1 MDNLIAQC
9 SERLDVFLSSQL
21 GISRNQISSLIKSAA
36 VKVDGAVQT
45 KPGYKLSAGELVHI
59 DYPAPAPQQT
69 SAERL
74 DFDVEILYED
84 DDLLVVNKPA
94 GLTVHPAASVK
105 EPTLVDWLKS
115 RGYLLST
122 LGGELRAGIVHRL
135 DKLTSGAL
143 LVAKNNAA
151 HAALSAQLSDK
162 SMGRIYLALIDL
174 PLKEPCVIERP
185 IARNPS
191 NRLKMGIVP
200 GGRSAKSAF
209 YEILSGAELTELQN
223 SAQKCDEILGADDG
237 AAAGKSASA
246 DKISAADK
254 ILAAN
259 AGASKILAANK
270 ISMGATDKILDV
282 DKISV
287 ADKIS
292 DAATSTSKIS
302 AMYAGGDKI
311 LNASRDAD
319 TSKILATDVS
329 ARGNKILNVGLTA
342 GVDKISIT
350 NVSAGKNAGMDE
362 ILNDYAGADNADEIS
377 NNCMR
382 SVDKIP
388 IQSVDKIPS
397 SRADNADKILT
408 DKMSAYAGADKIL
421 SADMSADRTQ
431 TARLAEN
438 KFLNFKNPAQ
448 NQILPPINLK
458 SFNLVAAKLFTGR
471 THQIRVHLSSIN
483 RHILGD
489 HLYGFKSENA
499 KISRILLHA
508 YLLYFI
514 HPRSGKEVKIC
525 ANLPSE
531 FLNFTTNQKVKDEI
545 YEKILPTN
553 VERYFSDISG
563 WLRYV

>member
-21 GISRNQISSLIKSAA
+21 GISRNQISNLIKSEA
-36 VKVDGAVQT
+36 VRVDGVVQSR
-45 KPGYKLSAGELVHI
+45 PGYKLSAGELVHI
-59 DYPAPAPQQT
+59 DYPAPAPQRM

-174 PLKEPCVIERP
+174 PLKQPCVIERP
-185 IARNPS
+185 IARNPA

-209 YEILSGAELTELQN
+209 YEILSGAELTELQT
-223 SAQKCDEILGADDG
+223 SAEKSNEILSTGAGDATGKISDATTGAGKISAVSTGADKILS
-237 AAAGKSASA
+237 ASKSADAS
-246 DKISAADK
+246 KISAADVSVRGNE
-254 ILAAN
+254 ILN
-259 AGASKILAANK
+259 TDLTAG
-270 ISMGATDKILDV
+270 
-282 DKISV
+282 

-292 DAATSTSKIS
+292 TTDASES
-302 AMYAGGDKI
+302 
-311 LNASRDAD
+311 
-319 TSKILATDVS
+319 
-329 ARGNKILNVGLTA
+329 
-342 GVDKISIT
+342 
-350 NVSAGKNAGMDE
+350 KNAGMDK
-362 ILNDYAGADNADEIS
+362 ILNNRADNADEIS
-377 NNCMR
+377 NNCMP
-382 SVDKIP
+382 SADKIP
-388 IQSVDKIPS
+388 IQSADKIPS
-397 SRADNADKILT
+397 SRTGNAGKIPNNLVGSTDKILT
-408 DKMSAYAGADKIL
+408 
-421 SADMSADRTQ
+421 ADMSANET
-431 TARLAEN
+431 TSAHLAEN
-438 KFLNFKNPAQ
+438 KALNFKNPAQ

-525 ANLPSE
+525 AGLPSE

-553 VERYFSDISG
+553 VERYFSDTSG

>member
-36 VKVDGAVQT
+36 VRVDGAVQSR
-45 KPGYKLSAGELVHI
+45 PGYKLSAGELVHI
-59 DYPAPAPQQT
+59 DYPAPAPQQM
-69 SAERL
+69 SAEQL
-74 DFDVEILYED
+74 SFDVEILYED
-84 DDLLVVNKPA
+84 EDLLVVNKPA

-185 IARNPS
+185 IARNPA

-209 YEILSGAELTELQN
+209 YEILSGAELAELQK
-223 SAQKCDEILGADDG
+223 SAEKRDEILSASDG
-237 AAAGKSASA
+237 TAAGKSAGA
-246 DKISAADK
+246 DKISATNK

-259 AGASKILAANK
+259 ADASRISTEDKILGDATGK
-270 ISMGATDKILDV
+270 ISATDKILDATIGAG
-282 DKISV
+282 KILV
-287 ADKIS
+287 V
-292 DAATSTSKIS
+292 ST
-302 AMYAGGDKI
+302 GEDKI

-319 TSKILATDVS
+319 MSKILATDVS
-329 ARGNKILNVGLTA
+329 ARGNEILNVDPAA
-342 GVDKISIT
+342 GVDKIST
-350 NVSAGKNAGMDE
+350 TDASASKNADMDE
-362 ILNDYAGADNADEIS
+362 ILNDYAGTDNADEIS

-382 SVDKIP
+382 SVDKIS

-408 DKMSAYAGADKIL
+408 AKMSVDQTKAAR
-421 SADMSADRTQ
+421 RT
-431 TARLAEN
+431 EN
-438 KFLNFKNPAQ
+438 KVLNFKNPAQ
-448 NQILPPINLK
+448 NQILPPISLK
-458 SFNLVAAKLFTGR
+458 NFNLVAAKLFTGR

-525 ANLPSE
+525 AGLPSE

-553 VERYFSDISG
+553 VERYFSNTSG

>member
-1 MDNLIAQC
+1 
-9 SERLDVFLSSQL
+9 
-21 GISRNQISSLIKSAA
+21 
-36 VKVDGAVQT
+36 
-45 KPGYKLSAGELVHI
+45 
-59 DYPAPAPQQT
+59 
-69 SAERL
+69 
-74 DFDVEILYED
+74 D

-223 SAQKCDEILGADDG
+223 SAERCDEILNTS
-237 AAAGKSASA
+237 AGDSTT
-246 DKISAADK
+246 
-254 ILAAN
+254 
-259 AGASKILAANK
+259 ASK
-270 ISMGATDKILDV
+270 S
-282 DKISV
+282 
-287 ADKIS
+287 
-292 DAATSTSKIS
+292 
-302 AMYAGGDKI
+302 
-311 LNASRDAD
+311 
-319 TSKILATDVS
+319 
-329 ARGNKILNVGLTA
+329 
-342 GVDKISIT
+342 
-350 NVSAGKNAGMDE
+350 AGMDE

-377 NNCMR
+377 NNYMR
-382 SVDKIP
+382 SA
-388 IQSVDKIPS
+388 DKIPS
-397 SRADNADKILT
+397 SRAGNAGKIPNNLVDSEDKILT
-408 DKMSAYAGADKIL
+408 
-421 SADMSADRTQ
+421 ADMNANETKA
-431 TARLAEN
+431 ARLAEN

-499 KISRILLHA
+499 KINRILLHA

-525 ANLPSE
+525 AGLPSE

>member
-21 GISRNQISSLIKSAA
+21 RISRNQISNLIKSAA
-36 VKVDGAVQT
+36 VRVDGAVQT

-59 DYPAPAPQQT
+59 DYPAPAPQQI

-74 DFDVEILYED
+74 DFDIEILYED

-185 IARNPS
+185 ISRNS
-191 NRLKMGIVP
+191 ANRLKMGIVP
-200 GGRSAKSAF
+200 DGRSAKSAF

-223 SAQKCDEILGADDG
+223 SAEKRDEILNASDG
-237 AAAGKSASA
+237 TAAGKSTGA

-259 AGASKILAANK
+259 ASASRISTEDKILGDATDK
-270 ISMGATDKILDV
+270 ISMGDAG
-282 DKISV
+282 KIS
-287 ADKIS
+287 ATDKIS
-292 DAATSTSKIS
+292 DATTGAGKIS
-302 AMYAGGDKI
+302 VVSTGKDKI
-311 LNASRDAD
+311 LSARRDTD

-329 ARGNKILNVGLTA
+329 ARGNEILNTDPTA
-342 GVDKISIT
+342 GADKIST
-350 NVSAGKNAGMDE
+350 TDVSAGKNAGMDE
-362 ILNDYAGADNADEIS
+362 ILNDYAGADNADEIL

-382 SVDKIP
+382 SADKIS
-388 IQSVDKIPS
+388 IQSADKIPS

-408 DKMSAYAGADKIL
+408 AKMSAD
-421 SADMSADRTQ
+421 Q
-431 TARLAEN
+431 TRAARLTEN
-438 KFLNFKNPAQ
+438 KALNFKNPAQ
-448 NQILPPINLK
+448 NQILPPISLK

-525 ANLPSE
+525 AGLPSE
-531 FLNFTTNQKVKDEI
+531 FLNFTINQKVKDEI

-553 VERYFSDISG
+553 VERYFSDTSG

>member
-9 SERLDVFLSSQL
+9 SERLDVFLSSRL
-21 GISRNQISSLIKSAA
+21 EISRNQISSLIKSAA

-59 DYPAPAPQQT
+59 DYPAPTPQQT
-69 SAERL
+69 GAERL
-74 DFDVEILYED
+74 NFDVEILYED

-105 EPTLVDWLKS
+105 EPTLVDWLKA

-185 IARNPS
+185 ISRNPA
-191 NRLKMGIVP
+191 NRLKMGVVP
-200 GGRSAKSAF
+200 DGRSAKSAF

-223 SAQKCDEILGADDG
+223 SAQRCDEILSTSAGDG
-237 AAAGKSASA
+237 TAAGKSAGA

-259 AGASKILAANK
+259 ASASR
-270 ISMGATDKILDV
+270 ISTEDKILGDTV
-282 DKISV
+282 GKISTGN

-292 DAATSTSKIS
+292 GATTGK
-302 AMYAGGDKI
+302 DKI

-350 NVSAGKNAGMDE
+350 NVSASKNAGMDE
-362 ILNDYAGADNADEIS
+362 ILNDYAGANNADEIS

-382 SVDKIP
+382 SADKIS
-388 IQSVDKIPS
+388 IQSADKIPS
-397 SRADNADKILT
+397 SRADNEDKILT
-408 DKMSAYAGADKIL
+408 AKMSAD
-421 SADMSADRTQ
+421 Q
-431 TARLAEN
+431 TRAARLAEN

-448 NQILPPINLK
+448 NYKLPPINPK

-525 ANLPSE
+525 AGLPSE

>member
-1 MDNLIAQC
+1 MDNLISQC

-36 VKVDGAVQT
+36 VRVDGAVQT

-59 DYPAPAPQQT
+59 DYPAPAPQQM

-74 DFDVEILYED
+74 NFDVEILYED
-84 DDLLVVNKPA
+84 EDLLVVNKPA

-143 LVAKNNAA
+143 LVAKNNAV

-185 IARNPS
+185 IARNPA

-223 SAQKCDEILGADDG
+223 SAERCDEILSTSAGDST
-237 AAAGKSASA
+237 AAGKSAGM
-246 DKISAADK
+246 DEISAADK
-254 ILAAN
+254 ILAARR
-259 AGASKILAANK
+259 GASRISTEDKILGDAMDK
-270 ISMGATDKILDV
+270 ISMDD
-282 DKISV
+282 

-292 DAATSTSKIS
+292 GATTDTGKISAVSTGAGKILAVSTSK
-302 AMYAGGDKI
+302 DKI
-311 LNASRDAD
+311 LSASRGAD
-319 TSKILATDVS
+319 TSKILATDAS
-329 ARGNKILNVGLTA
+329 ARGN
-342 GVDKISIT
+342 
-350 NVSAGKNAGMDE
+350 E
-362 ILNDYAGADNADEIS
+362 ILNDYAGADNSDEIS

-382 SVDKIP
+382 SVDKIS
-388 IQSVDKIPS
+388 IQSADKIPS
-397 SRADNADKILT
+397 SRADNADKIL
-408 DKMSAYAGADKIL
+408 
-421 SADMSADRTQ
+421 
-431 TARLAEN
+431 
-438 KFLNFKNPAQ
+438 NFKNPAQ
-448 NQILPPINLK
+448 NYKLPPINLK

-525 ANLPSE
+525 AGLPSE

-553 VERYFSDISG
+553 VERYFSDTSG

>member
-1 MDNLIAQC
+1 MDGVVQ
-9 SERLDVFLSSQL
+9 
-21 GISRNQISSLIKSAA
+21 SR
-36 VKVDGAVQT
+36 
-45 KPGYKLSAGELVHI
+45 PGYKLSAGELVHI
-59 DYPAPAPQQT
+59 DYPAPKPQQK

-74 DFDVEILYED
+74 DFDIEILYED
-84 DDLLVVNKPA
+84 EDLLVVNKPA

-174 PLKEPCVIERP
+174 PLKQPCVIERP
-185 IARNPS
+185 IARNPA

-200 GGRSAKSAF
+200 GGRNAKSAF
-209 YEILSGAELTELQN
+209 YEILSGAELAELQN

-237 AAAGKSASA
+237 TAAGKSAGA
-246 DKISAADK
+246 DKISAVDK
-254 ILAAN
+254 ILAVN
-259 AGASKILAANK
+259 AGASRILAANK

-282 DKISV
+282 DKIS
-287 ADKIS
+287 ATDKIS
-292 DAATSTSKIS
+292 DATT
-302 AMYAGGDKI
+302 G
-311 LNASRDAD
+311 AD
-319 TSKILATDVS
+319 TSKISATDVS
-329 ARGNKILNVGLTA
+329 ARGNEILNADPARGE
-342 GVDKISIT
+342 DEIST
-350 NVSAGKNAGMDE
+350 TGASASKNADMDE
-362 ILNDYAGADNADEIS
+362 ILNGSAGT
-377 NNCMR
+377 
-382 SVDKIP
+382 DKIS
-388 IQSVDKIPS
+388 IQSADKIPS
-397 SRADNADKILT
+397 SRADNEDKILT
-408 DKMSAYAGADKIL
+408 AKMSAN
-421 SADMSADRTQ
+421 Q
-431 TARLAEN
+431 TRAARLAEN

-448 NQILPPINLK
+448 NYKLPPINLK

-525 ANLPSE
+525 ASLPSE

-553 VERYFSDISG
+553 VERYFSDTSG

>member
-21 GISRNQISSLIKSAA
+21 EISRNQISNLIKSEA
-36 VKVDGAVQT
+36 VRVDGVVQT
-45 KPGYKLSAGELVHI
+45 KPGYKLSAGELVRI

-74 DFDVEILYED
+74 DFDIEILYED
-84 DDLLVVNKPA
+84 EDLLVVNKPA

-185 IARNPS
+185 ISRNPA

-200 GGRSAKSAF
+200 DGRSAKSAF

-223 SAQKCDEILGADDG
+223 SAERCDEILGADDG
-237 AAAGKSASA
+237 AAAGKSA
-246 DKISAADK
+246 
-254 ILAAN
+254 
-259 AGASKILAANK
+259 G
-270 ISMGATDKILDV
+270 TDE
-282 DKISV
+282 
-287 ADKIS
+287 
-292 DAATSTSKIS
+292 
-302 AMYAGGDKI
+302 
-311 LNASRDAD
+311 
-319 TSKILATDVS
+319 ILATDVS
-329 ARGNKILNVGLTA
+329 ASK
-342 GVDKISIT
+342 S
-350 NVSAGKNAGMDE
+350 AGMDE

-377 NNCMR
+377 NSCMQ
-382 SVDKIP
+382 SADKIP
-388 IQSVDKIPS
+388 IPSTDKIPS

-408 DKMSAYAGADKIL
+408 ANMNSD
-421 SADMSADRTQ
+421 Q
-431 TARLAEN
+431 TRAARLAEN
-438 KFLNFKNPAQ
+438 KALNFKNPAQ
-448 NQILPPINLK
+448 NQILPPISLK

-525 ANLPSE
+525 AGLPSE

-553 VERYFSDISG
+553 VERYFSDTSG

>member
-36 VKVDGAVQT
+36 VRVNGAVQT
-45 KPGYKLSAGELVHI
+45 KPGYKLSAGELVRI

-69 SAERL
+69 SEERL
-74 DFDVEILYED
+74 NFDVEILYED

-185 IARNPS
+185 IARNPA

-223 SAQKCDEILGADDG
+223 SAERCDEILGAGDG
-237 AAAGKSASA
+237 TAAGT

-259 AGASKILAANK
+259 ASASRISAKDKILGDAMDK
-270 ISMGATDKILDV
+270 ISMGDAGKISATDKILD
-282 DKISV
+282 
-287 ADKIS
+287 
-292 DAATSTSKIS
+292 ATTDTGKIS

-319 TSKILATDVS
+319 MSKILATDAS
-329 ARGNKILNVGLTA
+329 A
-342 GVDKISIT
+342 S
-350 NVSAGKNAGMDE
+350 KNADMDE
-362 ILNDYAGADNADEIS
+362 ILNGSAGADKILNSRADNADEIS

-382 SVDKIP
+382 SA
-388 IQSVDKIPS
+388 DKIPS
-397 SRADNADKILT
+397 SRAGNADKILT
-408 DKMSAYAGADKIL
+408 
-421 SADMSADRTQ
+421 ADMSADQ
-431 TARLAEN
+431 TRAARLTEN
-438 KFLNFKNPAQ
+438 KALNFKNPAQ
-448 NQILPPINLK
+448 NYKLPPINLK

>member
-21 GISRNQISSLIKSAA
+21 GISRNQISNLIKSEA
-36 VKVDGAVQT
+36 VRVDGVVQSR
-45 KPGYKLSAGELVHI
+45 PGYKLSAGELVHI

-74 DFDVEILYED
+74 NFDVEILYED

-185 IARNPS
+185 IARNPV

-223 SAQKCDEILGADDG
+223 SAQKRDEILNASDG
-237 AAAGKSASA
+237 TAAGKSAGA

-254 ILAAN
+254 ISDATT
-259 AGASKILAANK
+259 GTGK
-270 ISMGATDKILDV
+270 ISAVSTGEDKIL
-282 DKISV
+282 
-287 ADKIS
+287 
-292 DAATSTSKIS
+292 S
-302 AMYAGGDKI
+302 ASEG
-311 LNASRDAD
+311 AD
-319 TSKILATDVS
+319 TSKILT
-329 ARGNKILNVGLTA
+329 
-342 GVDKISIT
+342 
-350 NVSAGKNAGMDE
+350 
-362 ILNDYAGADNADEIS
+362 
-377 NNCMR
+377 
-382 SVDKIP
+382 
-388 IQSVDKIPS
+388 
-397 SRADNADKILT
+397 
-408 DKMSAYAGADKIL
+408 
-421 SADMSADRTQ
+421 ADMSANETKA
-431 TARLAEN
+431 ARLAEN
-438 KFLNFKNPAQ
+438 KTLNFKNPAQ
-448 NQILPPINLK
+448 NQILPPISLK

-525 ANLPSE
+525 AGLPSE

-553 VERYFSDISG
+553 VERYFSDTSG

>member
-9 SERLDVFLSSQL
+9 GERLDVFLSSQL
-21 GISRNQISSLIKSAA
+21 EISRNQISSLIKSAA
-36 VKVDGAVQT
+36 VRVNGAVQT

-59 DYPAPAPQQT
+59 DYPAPEPQQI

-74 DFDVEILYED
+74 NFDVEILYED
-84 DDLLVVNKPA
+84 EDLLVVNKPA

-185 IARNPS
+185 IARNPT

-223 SAQKCDEILGADDG
+223 SAQNRDEILNASDG
-237 AAAGKSASA
+237 TAAGKSAGA

-259 AGASKILAANK
+259 ASVSRISTEEKISDSDIDK
-270 ISMGATDKILDV
+270 ISMGDAG
-282 DKISV
+282 KISG
-287 ADKIS
+287 
-292 DAATSTSKIS
+292 ATTGAGKTLAVST
-302 AMYAGGDKI
+302 GEDKI
-311 LNASRDAD
+311 LNASRDTD
-319 TSKILATDVS
+319 MSKILAADVS
-329 ARGNKILNVGLTA
+329 ARGNEILNADPAA
-342 GVDKISIT
+342 GADEIST
-350 NVSAGKNAGMDE
+350 TGASASKNADMDE

-377 NNCMR
+377 NNRMR
-382 SVDKIP
+382 SADKIP
-388 IQSVDKIPS
+388 IQSADKIPS
-397 SRADNADKILT
+397 SRTGNAGNVDSTDKILT
-408 DKMSAYAGADKIL
+408 
-421 SADMSADRTQ
+421 ADMSVDQTQ
-431 TARLAEN
+431 TACPIEN

-514 HPRSGKEVKIC
+514 HPRSDKEVKIC
-525 ANLPSE
+525 AGLPSE

-545 YEKILPTN
+545 YEKILPIN

>member
-21 GISRNQISSLIKSAA
+21 GISRNQISSLIKSEA
-36 VKVDGAVQT
+36 VRVDGAVQSR
-45 KPGYKLSAGELVHI
+45 PGYKLSAGELVHI

-69 SAERL
+69 SAQRL

-162 SMGRIYLALIDL
+162 SIERIYLALIDL

-185 IARNPS
+185 IARNPA

-200 GGRSAKSAF
+200 GGRNAKSAF

-223 SAQKCDEILGADDG
+223 SAEKCDKILSTSAGDG
-237 AAAGKSASA
+237 TAAGKSASA
-246 DKISAADK
+246 DKISAA
-254 ILAAN
+254 N
-259 AGASKILAANK
+259 AGVSATLAANK
-270 ISMGATDKILDV
+270 ISTGA
-282 DKISV
+282 
-287 ADKIS
+287 AG
-292 DAATSTSKIS
+292 KIS
-302 AMYAGGDKI
+302 AMYGGGDKI
-311 LNASRDAD
+311 LNANRDAD
-319 TSKILATDVS
+319 MSKISAADVS
-329 ARGNKILNVGLTA
+329 ARGNEILNADPAA
-342 GVDKISIT
+342 GTDEIST
-350 NVSAGKNAGMDE
+350 TDASESKNAGMDK
-362 ILNDYAGADNADEIS
+362 ILNKY
-377 NNCMR
+377 
-382 SVDKIP
+382 
-388 IQSVDKIPS
+388 
-397 SRADNADKILT
+397 ADNADKIPSSCT
-408 DKMSAYAGADKIL
+408 GNAGKIPNNLVDSEDKIL
-421 SADMSADRTQ
+421 TADMSADQ
-431 TARLAEN
+431 TRAARLAEN
-438 KFLNFKNPAQ
+438 KVLNFKNPAQ
-448 NQILPPINLK
+448 NYKLPPINLK
-458 SFNLVAAKLFTGR
+458 NFNLVAAKLFTGR

-525 ANLPSE
+525 AGLPSE

>member
-21 GISRNQISSLIKSAA
+21 GISRNQISNLIKSAA
-36 VKVDGAVQT
+36 VRVDGTVQSR
-45 KPGYKLSAGELVHI
+45 PGYKLSAGELVHI
-59 DYPAPAPQQT
+59 DYPAPAPQQM
-69 SAERL
+69 SEERL
-74 DFDVEILYED
+74 NFDVEILYED

-151 HAALSAQLSDK
+151 HAALSAQLGDK

-174 PLKEPCVIERP
+174 PLKQPCVIERP
-185 IARNPS
+185 IARNPA

-209 YEILSGAELTELQN
+209 YEILSGAELTELQK
-223 SAQKCDEILGADDG
+223 SAQKRDEILGASDG
-237 AAAGKSASA
+237 TAAGKSPGA
-246 DKISAADK
+246 DKISTVDK

-259 AGASKILAANK
+259 AGVSRILAANK
-270 ISMGATDKILDV
+270 ISMGAADKILAV
-282 DKISV
+282 DKISD
-287 ADKIS
+287 ANKIS
-292 DAATSTSKIS
+292 DAATDADKIS

-319 TSKILATDVS
+319 MSKILATDASV
-329 ARGNKILNVGLTA
+329 RGNEILNVGPAADT
-342 GVDKISIT
+342 DEIST
-350 NVSAGKNAGMDE
+350 TDASTSNNAGMDK
-362 ILNDYAGADNADEIS
+362 IS

-382 SVDKIP
+382 SADKIP

-408 DKMSAYAGADKIL
+408 
-421 SADMSADRTQ
+421 ADMSANEAK

-438 KFLNFKNPAQ
+438 KALNFKNPAQ
-448 NQILPPINLK
+448 NQILPPISLK

-525 ANLPSE
+525 AGLPSE

-553 VERYFSDISG
+553 VERYFSDING

>member
-21 GISRNQISSLIKSAA
+21 GISRNQISNLIKSAA
-36 VKVDGAVQT
+36 VRVDGAVQSR
-45 KPGYKLSAGELVHI
+45 PGYKLTAGELVRI
-59 DYPAPAPQQT
+59 DYPASAPQQT

-74 DFDVEILYED
+74 NFDVEILYED

-185 IARNPS
+185 ISRNPA

-223 SAQKCDEILGADDG
+223 SAERCDEILGAGDG
-237 AAAGKSASA
+237 TAANASASRISTEEKILGDA
-246 DKISAADK
+246 MDKISTGD
-254 ILAAN
+254 
-259 AGASKILAANK
+259 ANK
-270 ISMGATDKILDV
+270 ISAV
-282 DKISV
+282 
-287 ADKIS
+287 
-292 DAATSTSKIS
+292 STGK
-302 AMYAGGDKI
+302 DKI

-319 TSKILATDVS
+319 ASKILATHAS
-329 ARGNKILNVGLTA
+329 ANPNAGTDKILN
-342 GVDKISIT
+342 
-350 NVSAGKNAGMDE
+350 NR
-362 ILNDYAGADNADEIS
+362 ADNVDEIS
-377 NNCMR
+377 NNCMQ
-382 SVDKIP
+382 SADKILIQSADKIP
-388 IQSVDKIPS
+388 NN
-397 SRADNADKILT
+397 RADNADKILT
-408 DKMSAYAGADKIL
+408 
-421 SADMSADRTQ
+421 ADMSADQTQ

-438 KFLNFKNPAQ
+438 KALNFKNPAQ
-448 NQILPPINLK
+448 NYKLPPINLK

-525 ANLPSE
+525 AGLPSE

>member
-1 MDNLIAQC
+1 MAKKGINLDNLIAQC

-36 VKVDGAVQT
+36 VRVDDAVQT

-74 DFDVEILYED
+74 NFNVEILYED

-185 IARNPS
+185 IARNPA

-200 GGRSAKSAF
+200 DGRSAKSAF

-223 SAQKCDEILGADDG
+223 SAERCDEILSTSAGDST
-237 AAAGKSASA
+237 AAGT

-254 ILAAN
+254 ISDTTTG
-259 AGASKILAANK
+259 AGK
-270 ISMGATDKILDV
+270 ISVVSTGKDKIL
-282 DKISV
+282 
-287 ADKIS
+287 
-292 DAATSTSKIS
+292 S
-302 AMYAGGDKI
+302 ASSG
-311 LNASRDAD
+311 AD
-319 TSKILATDVS
+319 TGKILATDAS
-329 ARGNKILNVGLTA
+329 T
-342 GVDKISIT
+342 S
-350 NVSAGKNAGMDE
+350 KNAGMDE

-382 SVDKIP
+382 SADKIS
-388 IQSVDKIPS
+388 IQSADKIPS
-397 SRADNADKILT
+397 SRADSVDKILT
-408 DKMSAYAGADKIL
+408 AKMSADQ
-421 SADMSADRTQ
+421 TQ

-438 KFLNFKNPAQ
+438 KFLNFKNPDQ
-448 NQILPPINLK
+448 NQILPPISLK

-525 ANLPSE
+525 AGLPSE

-553 VERYFSDISG
+553 VERYFSDTSG

>member
-21 GISRNQISSLIKSAA
+21 GISRNQISNLIKSEA
-36 VKVDGAVQT
+36 VRVDGAVQSR
-45 KPGYKLSAGELVHI
+45 PGYKLSAGELVHI

-74 DFDVEILYED
+74 NFDVEILYED

-151 HAALSAQLSDK
+151 HTALSAQLSDK

-185 IARNPS
+185 IARNPA

-209 YEILSGAELTELQN
+209 YEIISGAELTELQN
-223 SAQKCDEILGADDG
+223 SAERCDEILGAG
-237 AAAGKSASA
+237 AGNGTAAGKSAGA

-254 ILAAN
+254 ILATN
-259 AGASKILAANK
+259 AGASRILATDK
-270 ISMGATDKILDV
+270 ISTGATDKI
-282 DKISV
+282 
-287 ADKIS
+287 S
-292 DAATSTSKIS
+292 DATTGAGKILAVST
-302 AMYAGGDKI
+302 GEDKI
-311 LNASRDAD
+311 LSASEGAD

-329 ARGNKILNVGLTA
+329 ARGN
-342 GVDKISIT
+342 
-350 NVSAGKNAGMDE
+350 E

-377 NNCMR
+377 NNCVR
-382 SVDKIP
+382 SVDKIS
-388 IQSVDKIPS
+388 IQSADKIPS
-397 SRADNADKILT
+397 SCADNVDKIPNNLLDSEDKILT
-408 DKMSAYAGADKIL
+408 AKMNAD
-421 SADMSADRTQ
+421 Q
-431 TARLAEN
+431 TRAARLAEN
-438 KFLNFKNPAQ
+438 KTLNFKNPAQ
-448 NQILPPINLK
+448 NQILPPISLK

>member
-21 GISRNQISSLIKSAA
+21 GISRNQISNLIKFEA
-36 VKVDGAVQT
+36 VRVDGAVQT

-59 DYPAPAPQQT
+59 DYPAPAPQQM

-84 DDLLVVNKPA
+84 EDLLVVNKPA

-174 PLKEPCVIERP
+174 PLKQPCVIERP
-185 IARNPS
+185 IARNPA
-191 NRLKMGIVP
+191 NRLKMGIVS
-200 GGRSAKSAF
+200 GGRNAKSAF
-209 YEILSGAELTELQN
+209 YEILSGAELAELQK
-223 SAQKCDEILGADDG
+223 SAEKRDEILSASDG
-237 AAAGKSASA
+237 ATASKSAGA
-246 DKISAADK
+246 DKISAATTGAGK
-254 ILAAN
+254 ILA
-259 AGASKILAANK
+259 
-270 ISMGATDKILDV
+270 V
-282 DKISV
+282 
-287 ADKIS
+287 
-292 DAATSTSKIS
+292 ST
-302 AMYAGGDKI
+302 GGDKI
-311 LNASRDAD
+311 LSASKGAD
-319 TSKILATDVS
+319 MSKILATDVS
-329 ARGNKILNVGLTA
+329 VRGNEILNADPTA
-342 GVDKISIT
+342 GADKIST
-350 NVSAGKNAGMDE
+350 TDASASKNAGMDE

-382 SVDKIP
+382 STDKIS
-388 IQSVDKIPS
+388 IQSADKIPS
-397 SRADNADKILT
+397 SRAGNVDKILT
-408 DKMSAYAGADKIL
+408 
-421 SADMSADRTQ
+421 ADMNADQTR

-438 KFLNFKNPAQ
+438 KVLNFKNPAQ
-448 NQILPPINLK
+448 NQILPPINPK

-525 ANLPSE
+525 AGLPSE

-553 VERYFSDISG
+553 VERYFSDTSG

>member
-21 GISRNQISSLIKSAA
+21 GISRNQISNLIKSAA

-45 KPGYKLSAGELVHI
+45 KPGYKLTAGELVCI
-59 DYPAPAPQQT
+59 DYPASAPQQT
-69 SAERL
+69 STERL

-84 DDLLVVNKPA
+84 EDLLVVNKPA

-143 LVAKNNAA
+143 LVAKNNTA

-185 IARNPS
+185 IARNPA

-200 GGRSAKSAF
+200 GGRNAKSAF

-223 SAQKCDEILGADDG
+223 SAERCDEILGAG
-237 AAAGKSASA
+237 NSTVAGKSASA

-259 AGASKILAANK
+259 AGASRISTEDK
-270 ISMGATDKILDV
+270 ISGDATDKILDV
-282 DKISV
+282 DKIL
-287 ADKIS
+287 
-292 DAATSTSKIS
+292 DATTDTGKIS
-302 AMYAGGDKI
+302 AMYADEDKI
-311 LNASRDAD
+311 LNANRDAD
-319 TSKILATDVS
+319 MSKILATDVS
-329 ARGNKILNVGLTA
+329 ARGNEILNADPAAGTDEISTTGSSASKNAGTDKILN
-342 GVDKISIT
+342 K
-350 NVSAGKNAGMDE
+350 
-362 ILNDYAGADNADEIS
+362 YADNADKIS

-382 SVDKIP
+382 SVDKIS

-397 SRADNADKILT
+397 SRTGNAGNVDSADKILT
-408 DKMSAYAGADKIL
+408 AKMSADQ
-421 SADMSADRTQ
+421 TQ

-448 NQILPPINLK
+448 NHKLPPINLK

-525 ANLPSE
+525 AGLPSE

-553 VERYFSDISG
+553 VERYFSDTSG
-563 WLRYV
+563 WLRYI

>member
-21 GISRNQISSLIKSAA
+21 GISRNQISSLIKSEA
-36 VKVDGAVQT
+36 VRVDGAVQT

-59 DYPAPAPQQT
+59 DYPAPAPQQM

-74 DFDVEILYED
+74 NFDIEILYED
-84 DDLLVVNKPA
+84 EDLLVVNKPA

-151 HAALSAQLSDK
+151 HTALSAQLSDK

-185 IARNPS
+185 IARNPA

-200 GGRSAKSAF
+200 GGRNAKSAF

-223 SAQKCDEILGADDG
+223 FAQKCDEILSASDG
-237 AAAGKSASA
+237 TAAGKSTGA
-246 DKISAADK
+246 DKISATNK

-259 AGASKILAANK
+259 ASASRISTEDKILGDATGK
-270 ISMGATDKILDV
+270 ISATDKILD
-282 DKISV
+282 
-287 ADKIS
+287 
-292 DAATSTSKIS
+292 ATTGAGKIS
-302 AMYAGGDKI
+302 AVSTGEDKI
-311 LNASRDAD
+311 LSASEGAD
-319 TSKILATDVS
+319 MSKILATDVS
-329 ARGNKILNVGLTA
+329 ARGNEILNADPTA
-342 GVDKISIT
+342 GADKISAT
-350 NVSAGKNAGMDE
+350 DVSASKSAGMDE

-382 SVDKIP
+382 SADKIS

-397 SRADNADKILT
+397 SRTGNAGNVDSADKILT
-408 DKMSAYAGADKIL
+408 AKMSADQ
-421 SADMSADRTQ
+421 TQ

-438 KFLNFKNPAQ
+438 KFLNFKNPDQ
-448 NQILPPINLK
+448 NYKLPPINLK

-525 ANLPSE
+525 AGLPSE

>member
-21 GISRNQISSLIKSAA
+21 GISRNQISNLIKSEA
-36 VKVDGAVQT
+36 VRVDGAVQSR
-45 KPGYKLSAGELVHI
+45 PGYKLSAGELVHI

-151 HAALSAQLSDK
+151 HAALSAQLSNK

-185 IARNPS
+185 IARNPA

-223 SAQKCDEILGADDG
+223 SAQKRDEILSASDG
-237 AAAGKSASA
+237 ATAGKSAGV

-259 AGASKILAANK
+259 ADASKILAANK
-270 ISMGATDKILDV
+270 ISTGATDKILDV
-282 DKISV
+282 DKIS
-287 ADKIS
+287 ATDKIS
-292 DAATSTSKIS
+292 DETTGA
-302 AMYAGGDKI
+302 DKI
-311 LNASRDAD
+311 LSASKGADA
-319 TSKILATDVS
+319 SKILATDVN
-329 ARGNKILNVGLTA
+329 ARGNEILNADLAA
-342 GVDKISIT
+342 GTDEIST
-350 NVSAGKNAGMDE
+350 TDASASKNAGMDK
-362 ILNDYAGADNADEIS
+362 ILNGSAGADKILNSRADNADEIS

-382 SVDKIP
+382 SADKIP
-388 IQSVDKIPS
+388 IQSADKIPS
-397 SRADNADKILT
+397 NRTGNVGNVDSTDKILT
-408 DKMSAYAGADKIL
+408 
-421 SADMSADRTQ
+421 ADMSVNETKA
-431 TARLAEN
+431 ARLVEN

-448 NQILPPINLK
+448 NQILPPINPK

-525 ANLPSE
+525 AGLPSE

-553 VERYFSDISG
+553 VERYFSDTSG

>member
-21 GISRNQISSLIKSAA
+21 GISRNQISNLIKSAA
-36 VKVDGAVQT
+36 VRVDGVVQSR
-45 KPGYKLSAGELVHI
+45 PGYKLSAGELVHI

-69 SAERL
+69 SVERL

-174 PLKEPCVIERP
+174 PLKQPCVIERP
-185 IARNPS
+185 IARNPA

-209 YEILSGAELTELQN
+209 YEILSGAELAELQN
-223 SAQKCDEILGADDG
+223 SAQKCDEILGAG
-237 AAAGKSASA
+237 AGNGTAAGKSA
-246 DKISAADK
+246 
-254 ILAAN
+254 
-259 AGASKILAANK
+259 GA
-270 ISMGATDKILDV
+270 
-282 DKISV
+282 
-287 ADKIS
+287 
-292 DAATSTSKIS
+292 
-302 AMYAGGDKI
+302 
-311 LNASRDAD
+311 
-319 TSKILATDVS
+319 
-329 ARGNKILNVGLTA
+329 
-342 GVDKISIT
+342 
-350 NVSAGKNAGMDE
+350 DE
-362 ILNDYAGADNADEIS
+362 ILNN
-377 NNCMR
+377 
-382 SVDKIP
+382 
-388 IQSVDKIPS
+388 
-397 SRADNADKILT
+397 RADNADKILT
-408 DKMSAYAGADKIL
+408 AKMSANETRA
-421 SADMSADRTQ
+421 
-431 TARLAEN
+431 ARLAEN

-448 NQILPPINLK
+448 NYKLPPINLK

-525 ANLPSE
+525 AGLPSE
-531 FLNFTTNQKVKDEI
+531 FLNFTTNQKVKDGI

-553 VERYFSDISG
+553 VERYFSDTSG

>member
-9 SERLDVFLSSQL
+9 SERLDVFLSSRL
-21 GISRNQISSLIKSAA
+21 EISRNQISSLIKSAA

-59 DYPAPAPQQT
+59 DYPAPVPQQM
-69 SAERL
+69 SEEKL
-74 DFDVEILYED
+74 NFDVEILYED

-143 LVAKNNAA
+143 LVAKNNAT

-185 IARNPS
+185 IARNPA

-209 YEILSGAELTELQN
+209 YEILSGAELSELQN
-223 SAQKCDEILGADDG
+223 SAEKCDEILGAD
-237 AAAGKSASA
+237 AGDSTAA
-246 DKISAADK
+246 DKNAGADKTSAADK

-259 AGASKILAANK
+259 ASASRISTEEKIL
-270 ISMGATDKILDV
+270 GDATDKILTGN
-282 DKISV
+282 

-292 DAATSTSKIS
+292 AVST
-302 AMYAGGDKI
+302 GGDRI
-311 LNASRDAD
+311 LSASKGVDA
-319 TSKILATDVS
+319 SKILATDAS
-329 ARGNKILNVGLTA
+329 ERGNEILNADPTA
-342 GVDKISIT
+342 SADKIST
-350 NVSAGKNAGMDE
+350 TDASASKNAGMDK

-382 SVDKIP
+382 SADKIS
-388 IQSVDKIPS
+388 IQSADKIPS

-408 DKMSAYAGADKIL
+408 AKMSAD
-421 SADMSADRTQ
+421 Q
-431 TARLAEN
+431 TRAARLAEN

-448 NQILPPINLK
+448 NQNLPPINLK

-525 ANLPSE
+525 AGLPSE

-553 VERYFSDISG
+553 VERYFSDTSG

>member
-21 GISRNQISSLIKSAA
+21 EISRNQISNLIKSEA
-36 VKVDGAVQT
+36 VRVDGAAQT

-74 DFDVEILYED
+74 DFDIEILYED

-151 HAALSAQLSDK
+151 HAALSAQLNDK

-185 IARNPS
+185 IARNPA

-200 GGRSAKSAF
+200 GGRNAKSAF

-223 SAQKCDEILGADDG
+223 SAQKRDEILNTSDG
-237 AAAGKSASA
+237 TAAGKSTST

-259 AGASKILAANK
+259 ASASRILAANK

-292 DAATSTSKIS
+292 DATTGAGKIS

-319 TSKILATDVS
+319 MSKILATDVS
-329 ARGNKILNVGLTA
+329 VRGNEILNADLAA
-342 GVDKISIT
+342 GTDEIST
-350 NVSAGKNAGMDE
+350 TDASASKNAGMDE
-362 ILNDYAGADNADEIS
+362 ILNDYAGADKILNSRANNAEEIS

-382 SVDKIP
+382 SA
-388 IQSVDKIPS
+388 DKIPS
-397 SRADNADKILT
+397 SRTDNADKILT
-408 DKMSAYAGADKIL
+408 AKMSAYAGADKIL
-421 SADMSADRTQ
+421 SADMSANKTKA
-431 TARLAEN
+431 ARLAEN
-438 KFLNFKNPAQ
+438 KVLNFKNPAQ
-448 NQILPPINLK
+448 NQNPPPISLK

-499 KISRILLHA
+499 KINRILLHA

>member
-21 GISRNQISSLIKSAA
+21 EISRNQISSLIKSEA
-36 VKVDGAVQT
+36 VRVDGVVQSR
-45 KPGYKLSAGELVHI
+45 PGYKLSAGELVHI
-59 DYPAPAPQQT
+59 DYPAPAPQRM
-69 SAERL
+69 SVERL
-74 DFDVEILYED
+74 NFDVEILYED

-174 PLKEPCVIERP
+174 PLKQPCVIERP
-185 IARNPS
+185 IARNPA

-223 SAQKCDEILGADDG
+223 SAEKCDKILGAGDG
-237 AAAGKSASA
+237 TAAGKSAEA
-246 DKISAADK
+246 DKISAA
-254 ILAAN
+254 N
-259 AGASKILAANK
+259 
-270 ISMGATDKILDV
+270 
-282 DKISV
+282 
-287 ADKIS
+287 
-292 DAATSTSKIS
+292 
-302 AMYAGGDKI
+302 
-311 LNASRDAD
+311 
-319 TSKILATDVS
+319 
-329 ARGNKILNVGLTA
+329 
-342 GVDKISIT
+342 
-350 NVSAGKNAGMDE
+350 
-362 ILNDYAGADNADEIS
+362 
-377 NNCMR
+377 
-382 SVDKIP
+382 
-388 IQSVDKIPS
+388 
-397 SRADNADKILT
+397 
-408 DKMSAYAGADKIL
+408 
-421 SADMSADRTQ
+421 MSADQTR

-448 NQILPPINLK
+448 NYKLPPINPK

-525 ANLPSE
+525 AGLPSE

>member
-21 GISRNQISSLIKSAA
+21 GISRNQISNLIKSEA
-36 VKVDGAVQT
+36 VRVDGVVQT

-69 SAERL
+69 SAQRL

-84 DDLLVVNKPA
+84 EDLLVVNKPA

-174 PLKEPCVIERP
+174 PLKQPCVIERP
-185 IARNPS
+185 IARNPA

-200 GGRSAKSAF
+200 GGRNAKSAF

-223 SAQKCDEILGADDG
+223 SAQKCDEILSTSAGDG
-237 AAAGKSASA
+237 TAAGKSAS
-246 DKISAADK
+246 
-254 ILAAN
+254 
-259 AGASKILAANK
+259 
-270 ISMGATDKILDV
+270 T
-282 DKISV
+282 
-287 ADKIS
+287 
-292 DAATSTSKIS
+292 
-302 AMYAGGDKI
+302 
-311 LNASRDAD
+311 
-319 TSKILATDVS
+319 
-329 ARGNKILNVGLTA
+329 
-342 GVDKISIT
+342 
-350 NVSAGKNAGMDE
+350 DE
-362 ILNDYAGADNADEIS
+362 ILNNRADNADEIS

-382 SVDKIP
+382 SADKIP
-388 IQSVDKIPS
+388 IQSADKIPS
-397 SRADNADKILT
+397 SRADSADKILT
-408 DKMSAYAGADKIL
+408 AKMSAD
-421 SADMSADRTQ
+421 Q
-431 TARLAEN
+431 TRAARLAEN

-525 ANLPSE
+525 AGLPSE

-553 VERYFSDISG
+553 VERYFSDTSG

>member
-21 GISRNQISSLIKSAA
+21 GISRNQISNLIKSAA
-36 VKVDGAVQT
+36 VRVDGAVQT

-59 DYPAPAPQQT
+59 DYPAPALQQT
-69 SAERL
+69 GAKKL
-74 DFDVEILYED
+74 NFDVEILYED

-185 IARNPS
+185 IARNPA

-223 SAQKCDEILGADDG
+223 SAERCDEILGAGDG
-237 AAAGKSASA
+237 TAAGT

-259 AGASKILAANK
+259 ASASRISAKDKILGDAMDK
-270 ISMGATDKILDV
+270 ISMGDAGKISATDKISDTTTGAG
-282 DKISV
+282 KISV
-287 ADKIS
+287 V
-292 DAATSTSKIS
+292 STGK
-302 AMYAGGDKI
+302 DKI
-311 LNASRDAD
+311 LSASSGAD
-319 TSKILATDVS
+319 TGKILATDAS
-329 ARGNKILNVGLTA
+329 TSK
-342 GVDKISIT
+342 S
-350 NVSAGKNAGMDE
+350 AGMDE

-382 SVDKIP
+382 SADKIS

-408 DKMSAYAGADKIL
+408 AKMSTD
-421 SADMSADRTQ
+421 Q
-431 TARLAEN
+431 TRAARLAEN

-448 NQILPPINLK
+448 NYKLLPINLK
-458 SFNLVAAKLFTGR
+458 NFNLVAAKLFTGR

-525 ANLPSE
+525 AGLPSE

>member
-45 KPGYKLSAGELVHI
+45 KPSYKLSAGELIRI
-59 DYPAPAPQQT
+59 DYPAPAPQQM

-74 DFDVEILYED
+74 NFDVEILYED
-84 DDLLVVNKPA
+84 EDLLVVNKPA

-185 IARNPS
+185 ISRNPA

-223 SAQKCDEILGADDG
+223 SAEKRDEILS
-237 AAAGKSASA
+237 AG
-246 DKISAADK
+246 D
-254 ILAAN
+254 
-259 AGASKILAANK
+259 
-270 ISMGATDKILDV
+270 
-282 DKISV
+282 
-287 ADKIS
+287 
-292 DAATSTSKIS
+292 ST
-302 AMYAGGDKI
+302 A
-311 LNASRDAD
+311 
-319 TSKILATDVS
+319 
-329 ARGNKILNVGLTA
+329 
-342 GVDKISIT
+342 
-350 NVSAGKNAGMDE
+350 AGKNAGADE
-362 ILNDYAGADNADEIS
+362 ILNNCADNADEIS
-377 NNCMR
+377 NSCMQ
-382 SVDKIP
+382 SADKIS
-388 IQSVDKIPS
+388 IQSADKIPS
-397 SRADNADKILT
+397 SRADSVDKILT
-408 DKMSAYAGADKIL
+408 AKMSADQ
-421 SADMSADRTQ
+421 TQ

-438 KFLNFKNPAQ
+438 KFLNFKNPDQ
-448 NQILPPINLK
+448 TQILPPISLK

-525 ANLPSE
+525 AGLPSE

-553 VERYFSDISG
+553 VERYFSDTSG

>member
-1 MDNLIAQC
+1 MDNLISQC

-59 DYPAPAPQQT
+59 DYPAPAPQQM
-69 SAERL
+69 SAEGL
-74 DFDVEILYED
+74 NFDVEILYED
-84 DDLLVVNKPA
+84 EDLLVVNKPA

-185 IARNPS
+185 ISRNPA

-209 YEILSGAELTELQN
+209 YEILSGAELAELQKY
-223 SAQKCDEILGADDG
+223 AEKRDEILSAGDG
-237 AAAGKSASA
+237 TAVGKNAGA

-254 ILAAN
+254 ILATN
-259 AGASKILAANK
+259 AGASRISTEDK
-270 ISMGATDKILDV
+270 ISGDAMDKILTGN
-282 DKISV
+282 

-292 DAATSTSKIS
+292 AVST
-302 AMYAGGDKI
+302 GGDRI
-311 LNASRDAD
+311 LSASRDAD
-319 TSKILATDVS
+319 MSKILATDASV
-329 ARGNKILNVGLTA
+329 RGNEILNADLTTGA
-342 GVDKISIT
+342 DG
-350 NVSAGKNAGMDE
+350 
-362 ILNDYAGADNADEIS
+362 ILNDYAGMDKILNNRADNADEIS
-377 NNCMR
+377 NNYMR
-382 SVDKIP
+382 SADKIP
-388 IQSVDKIPS
+388 IQSADKIPS
-397 SRADNADKILT
+397 SRAGNADKILT
-408 DKMSAYAGADKIL
+408 AKMSVDQ
-421 SADMSADRTQ
+421 TQ
-431 TARLAEN
+431 AAHLAEN

-448 NQILPPINLK
+448 NQIMPPINLK

-525 ANLPSE
+525 AGLPSE

-553 VERYFSDISG
+553 VERYFSDTSG

>member
-1 MDNLIAQC
+1 MAKKGINLDNLIAQC

-36 VKVDGAVQT
+36 VRVDGAVQT

-74 DFDVEILYED
+74 NFDVKILYED

-185 IARNPS
+185 IARNPA

-200 GGRSAKSAF
+200 GGRNAKSAF
-209 YEILSGAELTELQN
+209 YEILSGTELTELQN
-223 SAQKCDEILGADDG
+223 SAQKCDEILSTGAST
-237 AAAGKSASA
+237 AAGKS
-246 DKISAADK
+246 
-254 ILAAN
+254 
-259 AGASKILAANK
+259 
-270 ISMGATDKILDV
+270 
-282 DKISV
+282 
-287 ADKIS
+287 
-292 DAATSTSKIS
+292 
-302 AMYAGGDKI
+302 
-311 LNASRDAD
+311 
-319 TSKILATDVS
+319 
-329 ARGNKILNVGLTA
+329 
-342 GVDKISIT
+342 
-350 NVSAGKNAGMDE
+350 AGMDE

-377 NNCMR
+377 NSCMQ
-382 SVDKIP
+382 SADKIS
-388 IQSVDKIPS
+388 IQSADKIPS
-397 SRADNADKILT
+397 SRAGNAGKIPNNLVDSADKILT
-408 DKMSAYAGADKIL
+408 AKMSADQT
-421 SADMSADRTQ
+421 R

-448 NQILPPINLK
+448 NYKLPPINLK

-525 ANLPSE
+525 AGLPSE

>member
-9 SERLDVFLSSQL
+9 SERLDIFLSSQL

-36 VKVDGAVQT
+36 VRVDGAVQT

-59 DYPAPAPQQT
+59 DYPVPAPQRM

-115 RGYLLST
+115 RGYLLSS

-185 IARNPS
+185 IARNPA
-191 NRLKMGIVP
+191 NRLKMGVVP

-209 YEILSGAELTELQN
+209 YEILSGAELSELQN
-223 SAQKCDEILGADDG
+223 SAERCDEILGAGAGDG
-237 AAAGKSASA
+237 TAAG
-246 DKISAADK
+246 
-254 ILAAN
+254 N
-259 AGASKILAANK
+259 
-270 ISMGATDKILDV
+270 
-282 DKISV
+282 
-287 ADKIS
+287 
-292 DAATSTSKIS
+292 
-302 AMYAGGDKI
+302 
-311 LNASRDAD
+311 
-319 TSKILATDVS
+319 
-329 ARGNKILNVGLTA
+329 
-342 GVDKISIT
+342 
-350 NVSAGKNAGMDE
+350 NAGMDE
-362 ILNDYAGADNADEIS
+362 ILNDYAGANNADEIS

-382 SVDKIP
+382 SADKIS

-397 SRADNADKILT
+397 SQEDSADKILT
-408 DKMSAYAGADKIL
+408 VKMSAD
-421 SADMSADRTQ
+421 Q
-431 TARLAEN
+431 TRAARLAEN
-438 KFLNFKNPAQ
+438 KFLNFKNPTQ
-448 NQILPPINLK
+448 NYKLPSINLK

-525 ANLPSE
+525 AGLPSE

-553 VERYFSDISG
+553 VERYFSDTSG

>member
-9 SERLDVFLSSQL
+9 SERLDVFLSSRL
-21 GISRNQISSLIKSAA
+21 EISRNQISNLIKSEA
-36 VKVDGAVQT
+36 VRVDGAVQT

-74 DFDVEILYED
+74 NFDVEILYED

-151 HAALSAQLSDK
+151 HAALSAQLSNK
-162 SMGRIYLALIDL
+162 SMGRIYVALIDL

-185 IARNPS
+185 IARNPA

-200 GGRSAKSAF
+200 GGRNAKSAF
-209 YEILSGAELTELQN
+209 YEILSGVELTELQN
-223 SAQKCDEILGADDG
+223 SAEKCDEILSTSVSDG
-237 AAAGKSASA
+237 TAAGKSAGA

-259 AGASKILAANK
+259 ASASRISAEEKILGDAMDK
-270 ISMGATDKILDV
+270 ISMDD
-282 DKISV
+282 

-292 DAATSTSKIS
+292 GATTDAGKIS
-302 AMYAGGDKI
+302 AVSTGKDKI
-311 LNASRDAD
+311 LSASSGAD
-319 TSKILATDVS
+319 TSKILAADVS
-329 ARGNKILNVGLTA
+329 ARGN
-342 GVDKISIT
+342 
-350 NVSAGKNAGMDE
+350 E
-362 ILNDYAGADNADEIS
+362 ILNTDPTAGANKIS
-377 NNCMR
+377 T
-382 SVDKIP
+382 
-388 IQSVDKIPS
+388 
-397 SRADNADKILT
+397 T
-408 DKMSAYAGADKIL
+408 DV
-421 SADMSADRTQ
+421 SADQ
-431 TARLAEN
+431 TRAARPAEN
-438 KFLNFKNPAQ
+438 KALNFKNPAQ
-448 NQILPPINLK
+448 NYKLPPINLK

-525 ANLPSE
+525 AGLPSE

-553 VERYFSDISG
+553 VERYFSDTSG

>member
-9 SERLDVFLSSQL
+9 SERLDVFLSSRL
-21 GISRNQISSLIKSAA
+21 EISRNQISSLIKSEA
-36 VKVDGAVQT
+36 VRVDGAVQT
-45 KPGYKLSAGELVHI
+45 KPGYKLSAGELVRI

-69 SAERL
+69 SEERL
-74 DFDVEILYED
+74 NFDVEILYED

-185 IARNPS
+185 IARNPA

-200 GGRSAKSAF
+200 GGRNAKSAF

-223 SAQKCDEILGADDG
+223 SAQRCDEILSTGADDG
-237 AAAGKSASA
+237 TAAGKS
-246 DKISAADK
+246 
-254 ILAAN
+254 
-259 AGASKILAANK
+259 
-270 ISMGATDKILDV
+270 
-282 DKISV
+282 
-287 ADKIS
+287 
-292 DAATSTSKIS
+292 
-302 AMYAGGDKI
+302 
-311 LNASRDAD
+311 
-319 TSKILATDVS
+319 
-329 ARGNKILNVGLTA
+329 
-342 GVDKISIT
+342 
-350 NVSAGKNAGMDE
+350 AGMDE

-382 SVDKIP
+382 SADKIS

-408 DKMSAYAGADKIL
+408 AKMSAD
-421 SADMSADRTQ
+421 Q
-431 TARLAEN
+431 TRAARPAEN
-438 KFLNFKNPAQ
+438 KALNFKNPAQ
-448 NQILPPINLK
+448 NQNLPPINLK

-525 ANLPSE
+525 AGLPSE

>member
-1 MDNLIAQC
+1 MDNLTAQC

-36 VKVDGAVQT
+36 VRVDGAVQT

-84 DDLLVVNKPA
+84 EDLLVVNKPA

-185 IARNPS
+185 ISRNPA

-223 SAQKCDEILGADDG
+223 SAEKRDEILSTGADDG
-237 AAAGKSASA
+237 AAAGKSAGV

-259 AGASKILAANK
+259 ASASRISTEDKILGDATDK
-270 ISMGATDKILDV
+270 ISMGDADKIL
-282 DKISV
+282 
-287 ADKIS
+287 ATDKIS
-292 DAATSTSKIS
+292 DAATGAGEIS
-302 AMYAGGDKI
+302 AVSTDKDKI
-311 LNASRDAD
+311 LSASRDAD
-319 TSKILATDVS
+319 TSKILATDAS
-329 ARGNKILNVGLTA
+329 ANPNAGTDKILN
-342 GVDKISIT
+342 
-350 NVSAGKNAGMDE
+350 NR
-362 ILNDYAGADNADEIS
+362 ADNADEIS
-377 NNCMR
+377 NNRMR
-382 SVDKIP
+382 SADKISIQSIDKIP
-388 IQSVDKIPS
+388 NNLVDGT
-397 SRADNADKILT
+397 DKILT
-408 DKMSAYAGADKIL
+408 ADMGAD
-421 SADMSADRTQ
+421 Q
-431 TARLAEN
+431 TRAARLAEN

-448 NQILPPINLK
+448 NQILRPISLK

-525 ANLPSE
+525 AGLPSE

-553 VERYFSDISG
+553 VECYFSDTSG

>member
-9 SERLDVFLSSQL
+9 SERLDIFLSSQL

-59 DYPAPAPQQT
+59 NYPASAPQQT
-69 SAERL
+69 SAKKL
-74 DFDVEILYED
+74 NFDVEILYED
-84 DDLLVVNKPA
+84 EDLLVVNKPA

-115 RGYLLST
+115 RGYLLSS

-185 IARNPS
+185 ISRNPA

-223 SAQKCDEILGADDG
+223 SAERCDEILNTS
-237 AAAGKSASA
+237 AGDSTT
-246 DKISAADK
+246 
-254 ILAAN
+254 
-259 AGASKILAANK
+259 ASK
-270 ISMGATDKILDV
+270 S
-282 DKISV
+282 
-287 ADKIS
+287 
-292 DAATSTSKIS
+292 
-302 AMYAGGDKI
+302 
-311 LNASRDAD
+311 
-319 TSKILATDVS
+319 
-329 ARGNKILNVGLTA
+329 
-342 GVDKISIT
+342 
-350 NVSAGKNAGMDE
+350 AGMDE

-382 SVDKIP
+382 SADKIS

-408 DKMSAYAGADKIL
+408 AKMSADQT
-421 SADMSADRTQ
+421 R

-438 KFLNFKNPAQ
+438 KALNFKNPAQ
-448 NQILPPINLK
+448 NYKLPPINLK

>member
-21 GISRNQISSLIKSAA
+21 GISRNQISNLIKSEA
-36 VKVDGAVQT
+36 VRVDGAVQSR
-45 KPGYKLSAGELVHI
+45 PGYKLSAGELVHI
-59 DYPAPAPQQT
+59 DYPAPAPQQM

-115 RGYLLST
+115 RGYLLSS

-151 HAALSAQLSDK
+151 LSAQLSDK
-162 SMGRIYLALIDL
+162 SIGRIYLALIDL

-185 IARNPS
+185 IARNPA

-209 YEILSGAELTELQN
+209 YEILSGVELAELQK
-223 SAQKCDEILGADDG
+223 SAERCDEILGAGAGDG
-237 AAAGKSASA
+237 TAAGKSAGA
-246 DKISAADK
+246 DKISATDK

-259 AGASKILAANK
+259 ASTSRILAANK

-282 DKISV
+282 DKIS
-287 ADKIS
+287 ATDKIS
-292 DAATSTSKIS
+292 DATTGAGKIS
-302 AMYAGGDKI
+302 AVSTGADKI
-311 LNASRDAD
+311 LSASRDAD
-319 TSKILATDVS
+319 MSKILATDVS
-329 ARGNKILNVGLTA
+329 A
-342 GVDKISIT
+342 S
-350 NVSAGKNAGMDE
+350 KNAGMDE
-362 ILNDYAGADNADEIS
+362 ILDDYAGAENADEIS

-382 SVDKIP
+382 NVVKIS
-388 IQSVDKIPS
+388 IQSADKIPS

-408 DKMSAYAGADKIL
+408 AKMSVDQ
-421 SADMSADRTQ
+421 TQ
-431 TARLAEN
+431 AARLAEN
-438 KFLNFKNPAQ
+438 KALNFKNPAQ
-448 NQILPPINLK
+448 NQNLPPISLK

>member
-21 GISRNQISSLIKSAA
+21 GISRNQISNLIKSEA
-36 VKVDGAVQT
+36 VRVDGVVQT

-59 DYPAPAPQQT
+59 DYPAPAPQQMN
-69 SAERL
+69 AEQL
-74 DFDVEILYED
+74 SFDVEILYED
-84 DDLLVVNKPA
+84 EDLLVVNKPA

-185 IARNPS
+185 IARNPA

-200 GGRSAKSAF
+200 GGRNAKSAF

-223 SAQKCDEILGADDG
+223 SAQKCDEILGADNG
-237 AAAGKSASA
+237 TAAGKSAGA

-254 ILAAN
+254 ILAVN
-259 AGASKILAANK
+259 AGASRILAVNK
-270 ISMGATDKILDV
+270 ISGDATG
-282 DKISV
+282 KIS
-287 ADKIS
+287 ATDKIS
-292 DAATSTSKIS
+292 DATTGAGKILAVSTG
-302 AMYAGGDKI
+302 ADKI

-319 TSKILATDVS
+319 MSKILATDVS
-329 ARGNKILNVGLTA
+329 VRGNEILNADPAA
-342 GVDKISIT
+342 GADKIST
-350 NVSAGKNAGMDE
+350 TDVSARMDE
-362 ILNDYAGADNADEIS
+362 ILNYYAGADKILNSRADNADKIS

-382 SVDKIP
+382 SADKIP

-397 SRADNADKILT
+397 SCADNVDKILT
-408 DKMSAYAGADKIL
+408 AKMNADQT
-421 SADMSADRTQ
+421 R

-438 KFLNFKNPAQ
+438 KFLNFKNLAQ

-553 VERYFSDISG
+553 VERYFSDTSG

>member
-1 MDNLIAQC
+1 LDNLIAQC
-9 SERLDVFLSSQL
+9 SERLDVFLSSRL
-21 GISRNQISSLIKSAA
+21 EISRNQISSLIKSAA

-59 DYPAPAPQQT
+59 DYPAPTPQQT
-69 SAERL
+69 GAERL
-74 DFDVEILYED
+74 NFDVEILYED

-105 EPTLVDWLKS
+105 EPTLVDWLKA

-185 IARNPS
+185 ISRNPA
-191 NRLKMGIVP
+191 NRLKMGVVP
-200 GGRSAKSAF
+200 DGRSAKSAF

-223 SAQKCDEILGADDG
+223 SAQRCDEILSTSAGDG
-237 AAAGKSASA
+237 TAAGKSAGA

-259 AGASKILAANK
+259 ASASR
-270 ISMGATDKILDV
+270 ISTEDKILGDTV
-282 DKISV
+282 GKISTGN

-292 DAATSTSKIS
+292 GATTGK
-302 AMYAGGDKI
+302 DKI

-350 NVSAGKNAGMDE
+350 NVSASKNAGMDE
-362 ILNDYAGADNADEIS
+362 ILNDYAGANNADEIS

-382 SVDKIP
+382 SADKIS
-388 IQSVDKIPS
+388 IQSADKIPS
-397 SRADNADKILT
+397 SRADNEDKILT
-408 DKMSAYAGADKIL
+408 AKMSAD
-421 SADMSADRTQ
+421 Q
-431 TARLAEN
+431 TRAARLAEN

-448 NQILPPINLK
+448 NYKLPPINPK

-525 ANLPSE
+525 AGLPSE

-553 VERYFSDISG
+553 VERYFSDTSG

>member
-36 VKVDGAVQT
+36 VRVDGAVQT
-45 KPGYKLSAGELVHI
+45 KPGYKLAAGELVRI
-59 DYPAPAPQQT
+59 DYPASAPQQT
-69 SAERL
+69 SEERL
-74 DFDVEILYED
+74 NFDVEILYED

-185 IARNPS
+185 IARNPA

-223 SAQKCDEILGADDG
+223 S
-237 AAAGKSASA
+237 
-246 DKISAADK
+246 DKRYDK
-254 ILAAN
+254 ILSTS
-259 AGASKILAANK
+259 AGDSTTASK
-270 ISMGATDKILDV
+270 S
-282 DKISV
+282 
-287 ADKIS
+287 
-292 DAATSTSKIS
+292 
-302 AMYAGGDKI
+302 
-311 LNASRDAD
+311 
-319 TSKILATDVS
+319 
-329 ARGNKILNVGLTA
+329 
-342 GVDKISIT
+342 
-350 NVSAGKNAGMDE
+350 AGMDE

-382 SVDKIP
+382 SADKIS
-388 IQSVDKIPS
+388 IQSADKIPS
-397 SRADNADKILT
+397 SRADNAGNVDSADKILT
-408 DKMSAYAGADKIL
+408 
-421 SADMSADRTQ
+421 ADMNTNETKA
-431 TARLAEN
+431 ARLAEN
-438 KFLNFKNPAQ
+438 KALNFKNPAQ
-448 NQILPPINLK
+448 NYKLPPINLK
-458 SFNLVAAKLFTGR
+458 NFNLVAAKLFTGR

-525 ANLPSE
+525 AGLPSE

-553 VERYFSDISG
+553 VERYFSDTSG